1 MKEAEIAQNNN
12 NSEEEDDEEKE
23 TAEIEFTEKK
33 TDREND
39 EKAID
44 IRWSD
49 MRG

>member
-33 TDREND
+33 TYPEND